1 MQRSSEDQQSKD
13 PKSEAPI
20 APPSNGSL
28 QSGSILGSK
37 ISLITNALVRYEG
50 ILSEVDPIKK
60 SMTLISVRSF
70 GTEGRRNGVNEINMI
85 DSEIPQVQFKVD
97 QIKDFKII
105 SKPDL
110 TLLDP
115 AILSTSSEV
124 PSVKPKALA
133 PVE

>member
-1 MQRSSEDQQSKD
+1 MQRTVEDQQSKD
-13 PKSEAPI
+13 SKPEAPI
-20 APPSNGSL
+20 PPPNNGSL

-85 DSEIPQVQFKVD
+85 DSEIP
-97 QIKDFKII
+97 
-105 SKPDL
+105 
-110 TLLDP
+110 
-115 AILSTSSEV
+115 
-124 PSVKPKALA
+124 
-133 PVE
+133 

>member
-1 MQRSSEDQQSKD
+1 MQRSSEDQQIN

-105 SKPDL
+105 NKPDL